1 MDLEILEALALS
13 DDRGSALAQLL
24 PGSEDHD
31 YYRALHAQHRG
42 ALDEADA
49 ILAAWPDRHER
60 SARYD
65 RLVLRQLLYRATAS
79 PPAETDK
86 LRDRFGVSHWHEA
99 EVEEVDPSRPSR
111 LADGAFDP
119 IALLQQA
126 AEHDANLSQVTD
138 EGIAELV
145 AWTLPESIDSGPE
158 RSKDRNLPTGRVPLG
173 GTLDPARR
181 RVLLNRLTHTA
192 QPQVVDLVADELAQ
206 RGSGGFGSLTIHR
219 ELTLDQL
226 HALAERRPD
235 LRGHTAWVAA
245 VVTRMRPPAG
255 VDLELD
261 REARAAYLGELWRFA
276 GGLPPASNSLK
287 AHVLWHLL
295 DTTRRRG
302 APMDPDLVRA
312 YLALPRSA
320 DYLSRAWIDKVRRD
334 EIAQLGGDFR
344 PITGLPPA
352 GSDEELV
359 REAVQQ
365 QLDERKRVAGGG
377 DPDDSAGGAGDLP
390 RGLEVAES
398 YAAWLDRGWLDAEIA
413 TARLLFGHPDAD
425 RATLVLGPARAQALR
440 ERIELA
446 WCPHNPAWFTAGEP
460 IALDVD
466 VKNVGELV
474 VKVFRIDPLAYFQHH
489 HREVDTALD
498 LDGLA
503 ASHEQTLAFPE
514 PAIRRVR
521 RRVELPSCARPG
533 TYVIDLIGNGTSSRA
548 VVVKGRLRHVMRTGA
563 AGHVITI
570 ADEAGQPRPDARAW
584 IGDREYVADERGA
597 VVVPFSTRPSRTP
610 MLLWAGDLATVAYVE
625 LVAETT
631 ELALTLALDR
641 QGLIAG
647 TTARAIA
654 RLSLTIGG
662 APASL
667 ALIKQATWDVTLT
680 DRHGVA
686 TTKSQPLALADEA
699 AAVLEWPLG
708 DETAE
713 IALAVRGRIEVKS
726 EQRERDVAVAR
737 HYSIAAMH
745 AGPSTEALYLAHTAE
760 GWVVSALGKTG
771 EPRAHRPVTIGLLH
785 RWAWTQVNC
794 ELATDEQGRAVL
806 GPLPGARRITATLG
820 GLTQTWEIDDP
831 PPRPLPRHVIAGQ
844 DVIVHLPASRT
855 AEDVLH
861 RASLVELRAGVPAR
875 HAQATFEPLAGAIA
889 IRGLAAGE
897 YQLRAPGVGPIALV
911 VAAASPGLGDLAGW
925 AITPG
930 ELVQVPRQPPA
941 IVALGLDE
949 PGAHLTVQL
958 RGGDARTRVHVIATR
973 FVPALVEPLAEGP
986 LTMPSRRADRSS
998 GARYVSGREL
1008 GDEYRYV
1015 LERRAAPRFPGVLL
1029 DKPSLLLNPW
1039 ARRTTTTQIAAP
1051 RQGGMFAPAS
1061 APMVSQAYGAG
1072 SLGGP
1077 LAATDESFVAYDFLA
1092 AAPVVLANLTAD
1104 DHGSLRVPCAAL
1116 GDATQV
1122 TVIVDD
1128 PAGLSIRRH
1137 ALAEPALAPRD
1148 LRLRLALDPARHVTQ
1163 HKTITPLAA
1172 GDRLVIED
1180 LATAKLHLIDSVE
1193 RAHAYLLALR
1203 DDPALREFAFVTRWH
1218 TLGDA
1223 ERRELYSKYA
1233 CHELHLFLYA
1243 KDRAFFDAVI
1253 RPYLAHKR
1261 TKTFLDRWLLG
1272 GDVAPYLEPARLA
1285 RCNAVERALLAQRI
1299 TADPAIPRLL
1309 ADEVATQAPD
1319 PGRDA
1324 QLIDAL
1330 LGAATLDANEDIAE
1344 ATFGAFEDG
1353 AARMEPESES
1363 TSIQYQT
1370 APLESPRTRRAAPA
1384 RKVMLGKASE
1394 AANQASSRSRSDDV
1408 GEDGMALDVARR
1420 DEPAPMFRP
1429 ADKTQE
1435 WAEHNWWRRTPA
1447 ESSAAM
1453 IGANRLWR
1461 DLANH
1466 PHTDGRFLSPWLGL
1480 AIGSFAEA
1488 MCALAVTDLP
1498 FVPPSHAIVPDSPR
1512 LTITAA
1518 GNALAGS
1525 SQLVDGE
1532 LVAGGPPIVAGM
1544 SYVRADD
1551 RHDWVS
1557 GEQVDKYV
1565 DGPFAVGVVYTC
1577 QIVLANPTS
1586 ARQRVAALVQI
1597 PRGSMPVAAGR
1608 PTHTIDVLLPPYG
1621 THGHEYSFYFP
1632 APGRW
1637 SHFPVHVSRAG
1648 QIVAAAPGRT
1658 LDVQAGGATPDPR
1671 SWPYL
1676 SQRGAA
1682 SDLVAYLAT
1691 ANLAAIDLSRVA
1703 WRMRARPVYAAILEA
1718 LEARRAFDA
1727 TLWGYALLHGDVPRI
1742 RAWLRARGA
1751 ELLAAGP
1758 VLDMVDLDAEDLG
1771 GYEHLELAP
1780 LINARAHRLG
1790 PKLRILND
1798 GLAAQYTRFL
1808 ELVAHRR
1815 APTAEDLLA
1824 AAHYLFAQDR
1834 VAPALAV
1841 LARIDERR
1849 RVAGGGDPDGSAGGA
1864 GGLARGRDP
1873 GTVAERMQ
1881 HDYLAGIAACLTG
1894 ELPRA
1899 REIAT
1904 RWRDHPVDRW
1914 RHKFAALAALLDEID
1929 GAAPIM
1935 VDPRS
1940 RDQQQAEL
1948 AARQPAFD
1956 LTVDR
1961 DGVVVHSQN
1970 VDALELRFFEMDI
1983 ELLFSRQPFVGSD
1996 VSRFSFIEPGHRE
2009 ALARPAP
2016 EARVAWPA
2024 PLRGKN
2030 VVVEAVGAG
2039 RRLAKVHYANDFTTN
2054 LAHQYGQLRV
2064 QRASDLRGLA
2074 ATYVKVYARKRGGAV
2089 AFYKDGYTDLR
2100 GWFDYASLSTT
2111 ELDSVERFAILVCSD
2126 HAGAAILEAGPPAR

>member
-13 DDRGSALAQLL
+13 DDRGAALAQLL

-31 YYRALHAQHRG
+31 YYRALYAQHRG

-60 SARYD
+60 SPRYD
-65 RLVLRQLLYRATAS
+65 RLVLRQQLYRVTAS
-79 PPAETDK
+79 PPAQAEK

-99 EVEEVDPSRPSR
+99 EVEEGDPSRPSR

-138 EGIAELV
+138 EGIIELV
-145 AWTLPESIDSGPE
+145 AW
-158 RSKDRNLPTGRVPLG
+158 
-173 GTLDPARR
+173 TLDPARR
-181 RVLLNRLTHTA
+181 RVLLNRLMHTA
-192 QPQVVDLVADELAQ
+192 QPQVVELVADELDQ

-219 ELTLDQL
+219 ELTLEQL

-245 VVTRMRPPAG
+245 VVTRMRPPGG

-276 GGLPPASNSLK
+276 DGLPPASNSLK

-295 DTTRRRG
+295 DTARRRG
-302 APMDPDLVRA
+302 VPMDPDLVRA
-312 YLALPRSA
+312 YLALPRTA
-320 DYLSRAWIDKVRRD
+320 DYLSRAWLDQVRRD

-359 REAVQQ
+359 RDILQL
-365 QLDERKRVAGGG
+365 QLDN
-377 DPDDSAGGAGDLP
+377 
-390 RGLEVAES
+390 AES
-398 YAAWLDRGWLDAEIA
+398 YAAWLDRGWLDVEIA

-425 RATLVLGPARAQALR
+425 RAALVLGPARAQALR
-440 ERIELA
+440 ERIELQ
-446 WCPHNPAWFTAGEP
+446 WCLHNPTRFAAGEP

-489 HREVDTALD
+489 HREVDAALD

-503 ASHEQTLAFPE
+503 ASHEHTLAFPE

-521 RRVELPSCARPG
+521 RRLELPSCARPG

-548 VVVKGRLRHVMRTGA
+548 VIHKGRLRHVMRTGA
-563 AGHVITI
+563 AGHVITMV
-570 ADEAGQPRPDARAW
+570 DEAGQPRPDACAW
-584 IGDREYVADERGA
+584 IGDREYTADERGA
-597 VVVPFSTRPSRTP
+597 VLVPFSTSPSRTP
-610 MLLWAGDLATVAYVE
+610 MLLCAGDLATVAYVE

-667 ALIKQATWDVTLT
+667 ALIKQATWDVSLT

-686 TTKSQPLALADEA
+686 TTRSQPLVLADEA

-708 DETAE
+708 DDTCE
-713 IALAVRGRIEVKS
+713 IDIAVRGRIEVKS
-726 EQRERDVAVAR
+726 EQRERDLAVAR
-737 HYSIAAMH
+737 HYTIAAMH
-745 AGPSTEALYLAHTAE
+745 AGPSTEALYLAHTAG

-771 EPRAHRPVTIGLLH
+771 EPRAHRPVTVGLLH
-785 RWAWTQVNC
+785 RWAWTQINC
-794 ELATDEQGRAVL
+794 ELATDAQGRAEL
-806 GPLPGARRITATLG
+806 GSLPGARRITATLG
-820 GLTQTWEIDDP
+820 GLTQIWEIDDS
-831 PPRPLPRHVIAGQ
+831 PPRPLPRHVIAGNE
-844 DVIVHLPASRT
+844 VIVHLPASRT
-855 AEDVLH
+855 GQDALH
-861 RASLVELRAGVPAR
+861 RASLVELRAGVPTR
-875 HAQATFEPLAGAIA
+875 HVPATFEPLAGAIA
-889 IRGLAAGE
+889 IRGLAPGE
-897 YQLRAPGVGPIALV
+897 YQLRAPGLGAIAIV
-911 VAAASPGLGDLAGW
+911 VAAANPELGDLAGW

-941 IVALGLDE
+941 IAALAVDE
-949 PGAHLTVQL
+949 PGAHMIVQL

-973 FVPALVEPLAEGP
+973 FVPAFVEPFGEGP
-986 LTMPSRRADRSS
+986 LTMPSRRADRSP

-1039 ARRTTTTQIAAP
+1039 ARRTTTTEIAPP
-1051 RQGGMFAPAS
+1051 RPGGAFAAAS
-1061 APMVSQAYGAG
+1061 APRGSRGESRA

-1077 LAATDESFVAYDFLA
+1077 LAATDESFVAYDFLP

-1128 PAGLSIRRH
+1128 PAGLSSRRL
-1137 ALAEPALAPRD
+1137 ALGESPLAPRD

-1163 HKTITPLAA
+1163 EKTITPLAA
-1172 GDRLVIED
+1172 ADRLVIED

-1233 CHELHLFLYA
+1233 CHELHLFLYE

-1261 TKTFLDRWLLG
+1261 VKTFLDHWLLG
-1272 GDVAPYLEPARLA
+1272 ADLAPYLEPAQLA

-1299 TADPAIPRLL
+1299 PADPALPRLL
-1309 ADEVATQAPD
+1309 ADEVATQPPD

-1330 LGAATLDANEDIAE
+1330 LGAATLDGNDDIAE
-1344 ATFGAFEDG
+1344 ATFGAIEADDL
-1353 AARMEPESES
+1353 AEPDAES
-1363 TSIQYQT
+1363 TAIQYQT
-1370 APLESPRTRRAAPA
+1370 AQLEGPRTRSAAPA
-1384 RKVMLGKASE
+1384 RPMLLGKASK
-1394 AANQASSRSRSDDV
+1394 AGAINQASSRMQAYDV
-1408 GEDGMALDVARR
+1408 GEADLKLDLARR
-1420 DEPAPMFRP
+1420 DEPAPMYRP

-1461 DLANH
+1461 DLAHH
-1466 PHTDGRFLSPWLGL
+1466 PHAAGGRFLSPWLGL
-1480 AIGSFAEA
+1480 ATGSFAEA

-1498 FVPPSHAIVPDSPR
+1498 FVAPPHAVTADGPR

-1532 LVAGGPPIVAGM
+1532 LVAGRAPIVAGM

-1565 DGPFAVGVVYTC
+1565 EGPFAVGVVYTC
-1577 QIVLANPTS
+1577 QVVLANPTS

-1648 QIVAAAPGRT
+1648 QIVTAAPGRT
-1658 LDVQAGGATPDPR
+1658 LDVQAGATAPDPR

-1676 SQRGAA
+1676 SQRGAV

-1691 ANLAAIDLSRVA
+1691 ANLAAIDLARVA

-1718 LEARRAFDA
+1718 LEARRAFDP

-1742 RAWLRARGA
+1742 RAWLRARGPD
-1751 ELLAAGP
+1751 LLAAGP
-1758 VLDMVDLDAEDLG
+1758 VLDMIDLDAEDLG

-1841 LARIDERR
+1841 LARIDERSR
-1849 RVAGGGDPDGSAGGA
+1849 ATGDEHPDDRAGGA
-1864 GGLARGRDP
+1864 GELSRGTAAGAITD
-1873 GTVAERMQ
+1873 RMQ
-1881 HDYLAGIAACLTG
+1881 HDYLVAIAACLTG

-1899 REIAT
+1899 RAIAT

-1914 RHKFAALAALLDEID
+1914 RHKFAALAALLDELD
-1929 GAAPIM
+1929 GAAPIV

-1956 LTVDR
+1956 LAVDR

-1970 VDALELRFFEMDI
+1970 VAALELRFFEMDI
-1983 ELLFSRQPFVGSD
+1983 ELLFSRQPFVQSD

-2009 ALARPAP
+2009 ALAGPPP

-2024 PLRGKN
+2024 QLRGKN

-2039 RRLAKVHYANDFTTN
+2039 RRLAKVHYANDLATN

-2126 HAGAAILEAGPPAR
+2126 HAGAAILEADPPAR